1 MKVVDLGLAL
11 LRQAPWNPN
20 VMDSTMR
27 RYLQKSIARFG
38 ILGNL
43 VVRPLIDGAYE
54 VLSGNQ
60 RLILLQEMGFSTIPC
75 VVVDL
80 DDAQARLLSQAMNHI
95 QGKDDLGLRAE
106 LVREILKDIP
116 EAEVLDLMPEST
128 DSLKALVSLGQE
140 DIANYLQNWQQA
152 QEARLRHLQFQL
164 LPSQLEVVE
173 EALARLMPK
182 VKEWGGDNPNMRG
195 TALYLLCR
203 RVLELEEK
211 SP

>member
-1 MKVVDLGLAL
+1 MKAIDLAVGL

-20 VMDSTMR
+20 VMDSTTR
-27 RYLQKSIARFG
+27 RYLQESLSRYG
-38 ILGNL
+38 VLGNL
-43 VVRPLIDGAYE
+43 VVRRLIDGAYE

-60 RLILLQEMGFSTIPC
+60 RLALLQEMGYSTVPC

-80 DDAQARLLSQAMNHI
+80 NDAQARLLSQAMNRI
-95 QGKDDLGLRAE
+95 QGTDDLGLRAE

-116 EAEVLDLMPEST
+116 EAEVLDLLPEST

-140 DIANYLQNWQQA
+140 DIAHYLQNWQQA

-173 EALARLMPK
+173 EALARLIPEA
-182 VKEWGGDNPNMRG
+182 KESNSDSPNPRG

-203 RVLELEEK
+203 RVLDMEEK

>member
-1 MKVVDLGLAL
+1 MKVIDLAVGL

-20 VMDSTMR
+20 VMDSTTR
-27 RYLQKSIARFG
+27 GYLHESISRYGQIS
-38 ILGNL
+38 NL

-60 RLILLQEMGFSTIPC
+60 RLALLQEMGYSTVPC

-80 DDAQARLLSQAMNHI
+80 NDAQARLLSQAMNRI
-95 QGKDDLGLRAE
+95 QGTDDLGLRAE

-116 EAEVLDLMPEST
+116 EAEVLDLLPEST

-140 DIANYLQNWQQA
+140 DIAHYLQNWQQA

-173 EALARLMPK
+173 EALARLIPEAK
-182 VKEWGGDNPNMRG
+182 LSGSDSPNMRG
-195 TALYLLCR
+195 TALYLLCKK
-203 RVLELEEK
+203 LLDLEEA